1 MRRFLICVL
10 ALCLAG
16 CSVALP
22 ASTQPSGSGS
32 SPTPLAWA
40 GLGLSG
46 RLILIVQALNGFA
59 IISMDLVTGNSAPI
73 YQADQ
78 GALLSSALVSPDGK
92 QILMT
97 YAPPTNSQNQF
108 SYTSL
113 YLIPIDGSK
122 KPQPLFA
129 SASTTDA
136 YFAPAWA
143 PDGKSIYTSHYHK
156 ESDPTGAGDTFTIDQ
171 VSLDGHSQAV
181 IQNGQWPRL
190 SPDGKRISYVT
201 AFSTN
206 GQNDL
211 YQADS
216 NGKNITPVI
225 KPGTFLAVD
234 DHFYSPDGKSII
246 FSAVNPAQP
255 APTQTSLDRFLGISI
270 ASAHNIP
277 SDWYQAPAGGGE
289 PKRLTNLED
298 TGMFAALSPDH
309 NWVVFISA
317 TGIYAMKLDGTRLT
331 LLTGMNA
338 NGTVDWIR

>member
-97 YAPPTNSQNQF
+97 YAPPTSSQNQF

-234 DHFYSPDGKSII
+234 DHAHLDGGP
-246 FSAVNPAQP
+246 VD
-255 APTQTSLDRFLGISI
+255 T
-270 ASAHNIP
+270 
-277 SDWYQAPAGGGE
+277 AGGRGDA
-289 PKRLTNLED
+289 R
-298 TGMFAALSPDH
+298 AAPRRSPSH
-309 NWVVFISA
+309 PTAGS
-317 TGIYAMKLDGTRLT
+317 R
-331 LLTGMNA
+331 
-338 NGTVDWIR
+338 RS